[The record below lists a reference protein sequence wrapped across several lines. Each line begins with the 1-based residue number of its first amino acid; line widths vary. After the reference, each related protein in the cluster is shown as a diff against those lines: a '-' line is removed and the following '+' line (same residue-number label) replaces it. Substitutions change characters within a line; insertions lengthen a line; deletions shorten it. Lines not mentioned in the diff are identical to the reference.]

1 MATGDDASSAP
12 QPTYPFLLVD
22 VAAPAADALSAQL
35 FELGASGVEERDD
48 QTLLRGPGGGRV
60 TVVASFDDRA
70 DAEAALAA
78 LAEEGFEGRI
88 EELVGDAWRDAW
100 KEHFAPFELTQ
111 RIVVAPP
118 WVEAPAVGEGQQVLW
133 LEPGRAFG
141 TGLHATTS
149 LCAEALEAHAAEL
162 AGAEVCDVGTGSGIL
177 GLCALLL
184 GAGRALCIDNDADVI
199 EVVRENAARNGLAGR
214 VEAAELT
221 ADRVGRA
228 FPVVLANIE
237 TRVLLP
243 IAAELRRLV
252 APGGL
257 LVLSGI
263 LAAEEDVVCARYQEH
278 GLACTGAA
286 RRSDRQPSAD
296 DWVALTFAAPAG

>member
-1 MATGDDASSAP
+1 MSSGTDTP
-12 QPTYPFLLVD
+12 QPTYPFVLVD
-22 VAAPAADALSAQL
+22 VPAADADVLSGQL
-35 FELGASGVEERDD
+35 FGLGASGVEERDD
-48 QTLLRGPGGGRV
+48 MTLLRGPGGGKV
-60 TVVASFDDRA
+60 TVVASFEDRA
-70 DAEAALAA
+70 GAEEALAA
-78 LAEEGFEGRI
+78 LAEAGIEGRI
-88 EELVGDAWRDAW
+88 EEIVGDGWRDAW
-100 KEHFAPFELTQ
+100 KEHFAPFAITP

-118 WVEAPAVGEGQQVLW
+118 WSEAPALEAGQQVLW

-149 LCAEALEAHAAEL
+149 LCAEALEQNAARL
-162 AGAEVCDVGTGSGIL
+162 AGVEVCDVGTGSGIL

-184 GAGRALCIDNDADVI
+184 GAGRALCVDNDADVI
-199 EVVRENAARNGLAGR
+199 EVVHENAARNGLGDR
-214 VEAAELT
+214 VEAAEAT
-221 ADRVGRA
+221 ADQIRRT

-243 IAAELRRLV
+243 IADDLRALV

-263 LAAEEDVVCARYQEH
+263 LAAEEDAVRARYTDR
-278 GLACTGAA
+278 GLSCSGST

-296 DWVALTFAAPAG
+296 DWVALTFTAPAG

>member
-1 MATGDDASSAP
+1 MATGDDASIAP
-12 QPTYPFLLVD
+12 QPVYPFLLVD
-22 VAAPAADALSAQL
+22 VAASDADALSAQL

-48 QTLLRGPGGGRV
+48 QTLLRGPGGGQV
-60 TVVASFDDRA
+60 TVVASFEDRA
-70 DAEAALAA
+70 GAEAALAA
-78 LAEEGFEGRI
+78 LGADGVQGRI
-88 EELVGDAWRDAW
+88 EEIVGDAWRDAW
-100 KEHFAPFELTQ
+100 KEHFAPFALTA

-118 WVEAPAVGEGQQVLW
+118 WVDPPAISIGQQVLW

-149 LCAEALEAHAAEL
+149 LCAEALEAHAARL
-162 AGAEVCDVGTGSGIL
+162 AGTEVCDVGTGSGIL

-199 EVVRENAARNGLAGR
+199 EVVRENAERNGLADR
-214 VEAAELT
+214 VQAAALT

-243 IAAELRRLV
+243 IAADLRRLV

-263 LAAEEDVVCARYQEH
+263 LAAEEESIRARYEQS
-278 GLACTGAA
+278 GLSCTGGA

-296 DWVALTFAAPAG
+296 DWVALTFDAPTS